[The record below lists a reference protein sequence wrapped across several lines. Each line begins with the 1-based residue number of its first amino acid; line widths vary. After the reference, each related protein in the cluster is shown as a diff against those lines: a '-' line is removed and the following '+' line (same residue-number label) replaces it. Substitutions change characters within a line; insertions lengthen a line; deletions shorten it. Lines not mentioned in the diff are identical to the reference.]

1 MAGVLCAGVGAGEL
15 EYCYDSTTCLSVL
28 RLPGVVGQAWVGLGC
43 AHPHVEDQLIQDGR
57 SRMVS
62 S

>member
-28 RLPGVVGQAWVGLGC
+28 RLPGVVGQAWVGLGSG
-43 AHPHVEDQLIQDGR
+43 PIRWKSVL
-57 SRMVS
+57 
-62 S
+62 